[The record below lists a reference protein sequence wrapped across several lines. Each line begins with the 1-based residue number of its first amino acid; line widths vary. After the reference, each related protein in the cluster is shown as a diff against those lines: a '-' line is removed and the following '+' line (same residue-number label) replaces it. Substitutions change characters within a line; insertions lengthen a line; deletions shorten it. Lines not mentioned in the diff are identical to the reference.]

1 MTIEE
6 AVNKATEGGYHING
20 SDGTETYYSGASSH

>member
-1 MTIEE
+1 MTIKE

-20 SDGTETYYSGASSH
+20 SDGIETYYTQN